1 MKKIVLPI
9 VMGAAVAVLAGSL
22 ARAQTPQAPPKPGPE
37 HKRLGYFVGKWTS
50 EGEMK
55 ASPMGPAG
63 KITGSDT
70 CEWFEGGY
78 SVVCHS
84 EGKTPMGT
92 MKSIGIM
99 GYSTEEKVYTY
110 YGVDSSPMTMASVA
124 KGTIQGNTWTYN
136 DEGTMGGQKMKM
148 RVTLT
153 EESPTAY
160 TFKME
165 MAGSDGKWMP
175 LMESKSTK
183 TK

>member
-1 MKKIVLPI
+1 MKKFVSSL
-9 VMGAAVAVLAGSL
+9 VVCCAVAILGAVIGQ
-22 ARAQTPQAPPKPGPE
+22 AQTPQASPKPGPE
-37 HKRLGYFVGKWTS
+37 HKRLGYFVGKWTT

-70 CEWFEGGY
+70 CEWFEGGF

-84 EGKTPMGT
+84 DGKTPMGA

-110 YGVDSSPMTMASVA
+110 YGVDSSPMAMASVA

-148 RVTLT
+148 RVTLV
-153 EESPTAY
+153 EQSPTAY

-165 MAGSDGKWMP
+165 MAGADGKWMP
-175 LMESKSTK
+175 LMESTATK
-183 TK
+183 AK